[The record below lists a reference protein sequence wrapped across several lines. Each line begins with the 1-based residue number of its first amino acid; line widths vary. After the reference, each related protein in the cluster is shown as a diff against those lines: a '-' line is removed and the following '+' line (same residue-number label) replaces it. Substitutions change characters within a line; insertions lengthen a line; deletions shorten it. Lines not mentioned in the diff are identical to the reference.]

1 MWSKKKTAKQEIVF
15 RGGGEADEMF
25 FSNNIYVAAVF
36 SNRLNAYVL
45 NFKNPYILDCENS
58 DWMNINEPEIMKGES
73 YDGTVSTDNIVDFIK
88 KEKKEYDGIIFL
100 NLFEGSGADVFGSS
114 TIYVSL
120 DKNTVVKLTNN

>member
-1 MWSKKKTAKQEIVF
+1 
-15 RGGGEADEMF
+15 
-25 FSNNIYVAAVF
+25 
-36 SNRLNAYVL
+36 
-45 NFKNPYILDCENS
+45 
-58 DWMNINEPEIMKGES
+58 MKGES